1 MANVANTKATGPASK
16 DAVSG
21 GKTFVPRFR
30 AQTGPTKDMNNSSE
44 AARKTIMGM
53 RMTSTGFGTDVE
65 GAFKRA
71 PK

>member
-1 MANVANTKATGPASK
+1 
-16 DAVSG
+16 
-21 GKTFVPRFR
+21 
-30 AQTGPTKDMNNSSE
+30 MNNSSE